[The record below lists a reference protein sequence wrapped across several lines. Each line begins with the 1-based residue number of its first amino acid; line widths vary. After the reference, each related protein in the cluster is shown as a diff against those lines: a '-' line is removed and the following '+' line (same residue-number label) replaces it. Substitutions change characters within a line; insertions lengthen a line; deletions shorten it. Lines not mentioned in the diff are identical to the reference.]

1 MPAPL
6 TTKPSE
12 PAQVDAYLAR
22 LQHPLAEVVA
32 ALRQT
37 ILAADRTIGEE
48 IKWNAPAFFYTGPLA
63 PFKPKEFKRHLVVF
77 NLYRK
82 DCLRLVFWHGAEADD
97 GSGFLEGEYPDGRR
111 LASFTSLK
119 DVRAK
124 QAKLRQAL
132 KRQLKA
138 LPK

>member
-1 MPAPL
+1 MPAQL

-63 PFKPKEFKRHLVVF
+63 PFNPKEFKRHLVVF
-77 NLYRK
+77 NLFRK
-82 DCLRLVFWHGAEADD
+82 DCLRLVFWRGAEADD

-124 QAKLRQAL
+124 QAKLRQTL
-132 KRQLKA
+132 KRQLK
-138 LPK
+138 LLKM